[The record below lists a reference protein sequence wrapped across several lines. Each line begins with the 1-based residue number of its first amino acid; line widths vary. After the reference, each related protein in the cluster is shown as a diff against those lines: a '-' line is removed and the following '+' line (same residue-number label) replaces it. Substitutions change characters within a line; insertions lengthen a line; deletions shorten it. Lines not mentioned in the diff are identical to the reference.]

1 MDVMQRLPLRE
12 RQRLEVRSELQ
23 QAALRLF
30 AHRGYEQV
38 SVTDIAD
45 EVGVVSRTFYRHFP
59 TKEDAVLS
67 LLDEAAP
74 IVHEHVR
81 SHPAGDAPWRVLA
94 DAVRASS
101 EVHERVSAS
110 IMRMIFET
118 PRLESAY
125 YERQR
130 RWEAM
135 VARVLAE
142 RLGVPERDPR
152 PTLWA
157 TMAFN
162 IMTRVT
168 IENVTSGRDVEP
180 LAELDQRFAQA
191 AEFFT
196 GELR

>member
-1 MDVMQRLPLRE
+1 
-12 RQRLEVRSELQ
+12 
-23 QAALRLF
+23 
-30 AHRGYEQV
+30 
-38 SVTDIAD
+38 
-45 EVGVVSRTFYRHFP
+45 
-59 TKEDAVLS
+59 
-67 LLDEAAP
+67 
-74 IVHEHVR
+74 
-81 SHPAGDAPWRVLA
+81 VLA

-101 EVHERVSAS
+101 EVQERVSAS
-110 IMRMIFET
+110 IMRMILET

-130 RWEAM
+130 RWETM
-135 VARVLAE
+135 VVRVLAE
-142 RLGVPERDPR
+142 RLDVPERDAR

-162 IMTRVT
+162 IMTRVV
-168 IENVTSGRDVEP
+168 IENVNSGRDVEP